1 MFTWYKNKSVVTL
14 AVLASGLL
22 TACSL
27 NPAVNS
33 RSLAEVHEGVKA
45 PRGTEKVTESIDG
58 LTVGHRLMASGE
70 YELALKAYT
79 RAAANTGLNAD
90 VLSALGSANL
100 HLGRLHHAR
109 ELLELAVKKDPDF
122 VPAWNNLGVVL
133 QSQGEYPEAKRVFQ
147 LAYGLDNGNSEE
159 IRKNLTKVIAIMDKS
174 VYSTPNDNNDFELV
188 RRGNG
193 SYLLLSTSNSG

>member
-1 MFTWYKNKSVVTL
+1 M
-14 AVLASGLL
+14 
-22 TACSL
+22 

-45 PRGTEKVTESIDG
+45 PPGTEKVTESVDG

-79 RAAANTGLNAD
+79 RAAADIGLNAD

-109 ELLELAVKKDPDF
+109 ELLELAVNKDPEF

-159 IRKNLTKVIAIMDKS
+159 IRKNLTKRAVQEQTHGQSTNGHTRNRWLAGSWRMCRKRRRIQSSGSRSDK
-174 VYSTPNDNNDFELV
+174 
-188 RRGNG
+188 RC
-193 SYLLLSTSNSG
+193 